1 MMKQRRLLLWMLG
14 FLCLVF
20 QASNSYAQELIN
32 VQGTV
37 KDKKEKTPLAG
48 VTITSLTDK
57 RQATAADANGN
68 FQIKVP
74 LNSKLAL
81 TMTGYQATTVVV
93 KSRQLIIEM
102 EAVAGALDDVVVVA
116 YGKQKKTEVVGSV
129 TTIKPADL
137 KIPASNLTQ
146 AFAGK
151 IAGLIAFQ
159 SSGEPGK
166 DNADF
171 FIHGVTTFGYRKSP
185 LILIDNI
192 ESSTDE
198 LARLQIDDVSN
209 FSIMKDAAATA
220 LYGAKGA
227 NGVILVTTKEGKE
240 SPVTASVR
248 LENSLSTPT
257 QNVQLADPVTYME
270 LANEASVT
278 RNPLAGYRYQ
288 KTKIENTRLG
298 TDPLFFP
305 ATDWQ
310 QMLIKDYTN
319 NQRANLN
326 LSGGGKVARYYVSGS
341 YNQDNGI
348 LKVDKKSNFSSNPTY
363 KTYSLRSN
371 ININLT
377 KTTEL
382 KTMISGLFTDYI
394 GPVTGGS
401 AIFAKIMQTNPVL
414 FPAYYETTPETKY
427 VKHIMFGN
435 SYDGRYNNPYADV
448 QKGYQQQSAS
458 TINTQIQISQN
469 LAFIT
474 KGLSARGLV
483 STQRYSYFDLNRSYV
498 PYYYVASNY
507 DFAKKTYSLNPINM
521 VATPGVIAPVG
532 NPTLNYV
539 PGARNASSNFYSELA
554 LNYSRVYK
562 NVHSVSGTLVGIA
575 KSSLSASAGSLQESL
590 PFRNLGVSGRLT
602 YVYDTKL
609 ASEFNFG
616 YNGSERF
623 YKTHR
628 YGFFPSIGVGY
639 TISNEQ
645 FWDNLKPVISKLKL
659 KATHGLVGNDAI
671 GTAAN
676 RFFYLSDVDM
686 NSAARASSF
695 GLLQNGF
702 ALNGILVNRY
712 ANNDITWEQAQKSN
726 LGAEMTLYK
735 NWNMNVDVY
744 KEKRTN
750 ILMQR
755 ASIPTTMGL
764 PASALASTMA
774 NVGEASS
781 QGVDFD
787 MDYTYYAK
795 RNFWVKG
802 MANFTY
808 ATNQFDVYEEPEY
821 SYDLDGKTVVLDNKT
836 HTGKNIAQN
845 WGYIAERLF
854 VDDAEAANSPKQ
866 QFPLIVANANT
877 QYGGGDIKY
886 RDLNND
892 GKIDELDMAPIGYP
906 TTPEIQY
913 GFGMSMGYKGFDF
926 SVFFQGTARRSFWID
941 PVATSPF
948 IDDQR
953 QLLQVYADNHWS
965 EDNRDIYALWPRLS
979 TDLRNNNLQPST
991 WFMRSGSFLR
1001 IKQAEVGYTLPESLR
1016 RKFRLSNARFY
1027 LNASNLF
1034 TFSNFK
1040 LWDIEMG
1047 GNGLGYPIQRV
1058 VNAGVTFSIR

>member
-1 MMKQRRLLLWMLG
+1 
-14 FLCLVF
+14 
-20 QASNSYAQELIN
+20 
-32 VQGTV
+32 
-37 KDKKEKTPLAG
+37 
-48 VTITSLTDK
+48 VT
-57 RQATAADANGN
+57 
-68 FQIKVP
+68 
-74 LNSKLAL
+74 
-81 TMTGYQATTVVV
+81 
-93 KSRQLIIEM
+93 
-102 EAVAGALDDVVVVA
+102 
-116 YGKQKKTEVVGSV
+116 SV
-129 TTIKPADL
+129 KPAEL
-137 KIPASNLTQ
+137 KIPSSNLTQ
-146 AFAGK
+146 ALAGK
-151 IAGLIAFQ
+151 VAGLIAFQ

-192 ESSTDE
+192 ESSTDD

-227 NGVILVTTKEGKE
+227 NGVILITTKEGRE
-240 SPVTASVR
+240 GPVTASVR
-248 LENSLSTPT
+248 IENSLSRPT
-257 QNVQLADPVTYME
+257 KNIELADPITYME

-288 KTKIENTRLG
+288 KIKIENTIAN
-298 TDPLFFP
+298 TDPMYFP

-310 QMLIKDYTN
+310 QMLLKDYTM
-319 NQRANLN
+319 NQRANIN

-341 YNQDNGI
+341 YSHDNGI
-348 LKVDKKSNFSSNPTY
+348 LKMDKKSNFNSNPNY
-363 KTYSLRSN
+363 KTYSIRSN
-371 ININLT
+371 INIYLT

-382 KTMISGLFTDYI
+382 KTLISGTFNDYI
-394 GPVTGGS
+394 GPTVGGGK
-401 AIFAKIMQTNPVL
+401 IYERIMQTNPVL

-435 SYDGRYNNPYADV
+435 SYDGRYNNPYADL

-458 TINTQIQISQN
+458 TINTQIQIHQDFS
-469 LAFIT
+469 FIT
-474 KGLSARGLV
+474 KGLTARGLI
-483 STQRYSYFDLNRSYV
+483 SAQRYSYFDLNRQYV

-507 DFAKKTYSLNPINM
+507 DFATKNYSLNPINM
-521 VATPGVIAPVG
+521 VATPGVVAPVG
-532 NPTLNYV
+532 NPTLNFV

-554 LNYSRVYK
+554 LNYSKTLK
-562 NVHSVSGTLVGIA
+562 NVHSLSGTLVGIA

-590 PFRNLGVSGRLT
+590 PFRNLGVSGRFT
-602 YVYDTKL
+602 YVYDSKL
-609 ASEFNFG
+609 AGEFNFG

-623 YKTHR
+623 YKSHR
-628 YGFFPSIGVGY
+628 FGFFPSVGVGY
-639 TISNEQ
+639 TVSNER
-645 FWDNLKPVISKLKL
+645 FWDNVKDVVSNLKL
-659 KATHGLVGNDAI
+659 RATYGLVGNDAI
-671 GTAAN
+671 GDPKS
-676 RFFYLSDVDM
+676 RFFYLSDVNM
-686 NSAARASSF
+686 NDASRSASF

-702 ALNGILVNRY
+702 YLPGILVNRY
-712 ANNDITWEQAQKSN
+712 ANNDITWEQALKSN
-726 LGAEMTLYK
+726 VGLEMTLYK
-735 NWNMNVDVY
+735 HLNLNVDVY
-744 KEKRTN
+744 TEKRTN

-764 PASALASTMA
+764 PAAALAQTQA

-781 QGVDFD
+781 HGVDFS

-795 RNFWVKG
+795 KKFWIKG
-802 MANFTY
+802 MGNFTY
-808 ATNQFDVYEEPEY
+808 ATNKFDVYEEPEY
-821 SYDLDGKTVVLDNKT
+821 TYDLDGKTIVLDNKT
-836 HTGKNIAQN
+836 HKGRKISQQ

-866 QFPLIVANANT
+866 QFPLAVANANT
-877 QYGGGDIKY
+877 AYGGGDIKY
-886 RDLNND
+886 RDVNND
-892 GKIDELDMAPIGYP
+892 GKVDELDMVPIGYP

-913 GFGMSMGYKGFDF
+913 GFGFSMGYKDFDF

-941 PVATSPF
+941 PIATSPF

-965 EDNRDIYALWPRLS
+965 EDNQNLYALWPRLS

-991 WFMRSGSFLR
+991 WFMRNGSFLR
-1001 IKQAEVGYTLPESLR
+1001 LKQTEVGYTMPARLR
-1016 RKFRLSNARFY
+1016 NKLRLSNARIY
-1027 LNASNLF
+1027 LNANNLF

-1058 VNAGVTFSIR
+1058 VNVGITLSVK